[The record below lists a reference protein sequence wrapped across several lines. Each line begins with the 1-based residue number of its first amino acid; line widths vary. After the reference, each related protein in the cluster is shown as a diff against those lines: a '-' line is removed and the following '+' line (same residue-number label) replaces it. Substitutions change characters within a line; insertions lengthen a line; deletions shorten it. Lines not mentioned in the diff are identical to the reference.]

1 MDKRTPIDMQEFL
14 NDISVPD
21 LSGPLDLFSKD
32 ATHEQKDIFAIEKR
46 KAWDKSVEARC
57 DFTRRVRLTR
67 RADTFFI
74 SLWQKSL
81 YGRTLTDIK
90 GDDSM
95 VAFFADS
102 ISPLIRDILGEE
114 LNTGAWCIVTTPKR
128 RHLVKNFATRI
139 SEMIAS
145 QLNIPFYE
153 DVAFCHSKQ
162 RIGAVFTMNN
172 LTDKLQQWLD
182 TPSAER
188 DWNEGAILL
197 LQLTN
202 NTIMY
207 RNLSI
212 NPKGKAEFIE
222 GKLRAFLKARREVE
236 AHDEV
241 NIMQEQVDAIVA
253 SRTEFSNKDT
263 NPATDFKAGK
273 RADHDSLPEDI
284 QALYVENLDI
294 THRMRELHL
303 RLRLLSDSTKQVPAA
318 ERKPLLDEFINLD
331 KKLHANWDTYD
342 HYVTK
347 AESAA
352 NTETNE
358 SEEEQTKETEIGQS
372 PTDQLAE
379 QPEDATPS
387 KPKSK
392 SKSKK

>member
-1 MDKRTPIDMQEFL
+1 
-14 NDISVPD
+14 
-21 LSGPLDLFSKD
+21 
-32 ATHEQKDIFAIEKR
+32 
-46 KAWDKSVEARC
+46 
-57 DFTRRVRLTR
+57 
-67 RADTFFI
+67 
-74 SLWQKSL
+74 
-81 YGRTLTDIK
+81 
-90 GDDSM
+90 
-95 VAFFADS
+95 
-102 ISPLIRDILGEE
+102 
-114 LNTGAWCIVTTPKR
+114 
-128 RHLVKNFATRI
+128 
-139 SEMIAS
+139 
-145 QLNIPFYE
+145 
-153 DVAFCHSKQ
+153 
-162 RIGAVFTMNN
+162 MNN

-212 NPKGKAEFIE
+212 NPQGKAEFIE

-253 SRTEFSNKDT
+253 SRTEFKKHKEEK
-263 NPATDFKAGK
+263 DFKAGK

-347 AESAA
+347 AECAA

-358 SEEEQTKETEIGQS
+358 SEEEQTKKPEIGQS
-372 PTDQLAE
+372 PTDQLDE

-387 KPKSK
+387 KPKPK